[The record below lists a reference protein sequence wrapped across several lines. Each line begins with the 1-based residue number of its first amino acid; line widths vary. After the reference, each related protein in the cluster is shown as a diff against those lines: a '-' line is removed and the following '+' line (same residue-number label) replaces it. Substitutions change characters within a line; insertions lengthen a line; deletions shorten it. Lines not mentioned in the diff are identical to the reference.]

1 MTRVRQA
8 LVAAICFVG
17 GAPSLLAAGGE
28 GGGDGSAL
36 INPNLGTIFWTVV
49 TFILFAFV
57 LSRVAWKPLLG
68 ALDAR
73 EQSIRDSID
82 SAKNDRE
89 EAEKVLAEHKQL
101 VADAHRERAAAV
113 AAGQEDAERLKAEI
127 LEEARK
133 QREQMLAQADAQMAA
148 ALQGAKAELRGVA
161 VDLAIQAA
169 GKLLDKNLDDATQ
182 RQLVE
187 RHLAD
192 LERTGDAGSAPS

>member
-1 MTRVRQA
+1 MTRVQRA
-8 LVAAICFVG
+8 LVAAVCFVG
-17 GAPSLLAAGGE
+17 GAPSLLAAD
-28 GGGDGSAL
+28 GGGGSAL
-36 INPNLGTIFWTVV
+36 ISPNLGTIFWTVV
-49 TFILFAFV
+49 TFVIFAFI
-57 LSRVAWKPLLG
+57 LSRVAWKPLIG
-68 ALDAR
+68 ALDSR

-82 SAKNDRE
+82 GAKNDRE

-101 VADAHRERAAAV
+101 VAEAHRERAAAV

-133 QREQMLAQADAQMAA
+133 QREHMLAQTETQMAS
-148 ALQGAKAELRGVA
+148 ALQQAKAELRGVA

-192 LERTGDAGSAPS
+192 LEKSGDAGSAPS

>member
-1 MTRVRQA
+1 MQQA

-17 GAPSLLAAGGE
+17 GAPSLLAAE
-28 GGGDGSAL
+28 GGGGSAL
-36 INPNLGTIFWTVV
+36 INPNVGTIFWTMV
-49 TFILFAFV
+49 TFIIFAFI
-57 LSRVAWKPLLG
+57 LSRVAWKPLIG

-82 SAKNDRE
+82 GAKNDRE

-101 VADAHRERAAAV
+101 VAEAHRERAAAV

-133 QREQMLAQADAQMAA
+133 QREHMLAQTETQMAS
-148 ALQGAKAELRGVA
+148 ALQQAKAELRGVA

-192 LERTGDAGSAPS
+192 LEKSGDAGSAPS

>member
-1 MTRVRQA
+1 M
-8 LVAAICFVG
+8 
-17 GAPSLLAAGGE
+17 LAAEGGE
-28 GGGDGSAL
+28 GGGGSAL
-36 INPNLGTIFWTVV
+36 INPNLGTIFWTMV
-49 TFILFAFV
+49 TFLIFAFI
-57 LSRVAWKPLLG
+57 LSRVAWKPLIA

-73 EQSIRDSID
+73 EDSIRDSLD
-82 SAKNDRE
+82 TAKRE
-89 EAEKVLAEHKQL
+89 RDEAQRVLGEHKQL
-101 VADAHRERAAAV
+101 VAEAHRERAAAM

-133 QREQMLAQADAQMAA
+133 QREQILAQTDAQVQAG
-148 ALQGAKAELRGVA
+148 LRQAKAELRGVA

-192 LERTGDAGSAPS
+192 LERSHGSDALPS